1 MGMRAG
7 VDGLAGDE
15 LEGDS
20 ASPSSDHNRSPLQC
34 VVLLKNEVRGCIRE
48 REREDSLCVLP
59 ELPRR

>member
-20 ASPSSDHNRSPLQC
+20 ASPSSDHNRSPC
-34 VVLLKNEVRGCIRE
+34 SVLF
-48 REREDSLCVLP
+48 S
-59 ELPRR
+59 

>member
-20 ASPSSDHNRSPLQC
+20 VSPSSDHNRSPC
-34 VVLLKNEVRGCIRE
+34 SVILLKNEVRGCIRE